1 METIKSPSFFIDK
14 IQQFAYLKSILSPT
28 IYQKSR
34 GSWRKGGSPRLRVEQ
49 LSGPDY
55 SAASPVELRAGQ
67 IGGVW
72 HPRRVLSRGN
82 NVYRRK
88 GEALYLL
95 GRGQGEGSLYAQRKR
110 HSYLFSSSHTT
121 LYVFTTYP
129 THIGE
134 HFLGLHASLCLE
146 EKQPFG
152 LPQMRQLMT
161 PFNLAHII

>member
-1 METIKSPSFFIDK
+1 METIKSPSLFIDK
-14 IQQFAYLKSILSPT
+14 SQQFAYLKSILSPT
-28 IYQKSR
+28 IYQKSQ
-34 GSWRKGGSPRLRVEQ
+34 GSWRKGGSPCLRVEQ

-67 IGGVW
+67 TGGVW
-72 HPRRVLSRGN
+72 HPRRVLSQGN

-88 GEALYLL
+88 GEALYSL
-95 GRGQGEGSLYAQRKR
+95 GWGKAEGSLYAQRKR
-110 HSYLFSSSHTT
+110 HFCLFSRSHTT
-121 LYVFTTYP
+121 LSVFTTHP
-129 THIGE
+129 THIGK

-152 LPQMRQLMT
+152 LPQTRQLMT